1 MTILTATWRHRLHT
15 GHRVARRAGL
25 TVALTSCTIVALSTI
40 WGWLTDEPIDVAGPA
55 RSAVNRAALVGA
67 YAQGCITRWLT
78 ATEAHQQT
86 LADCWTLRDPIRLP
100 TTPAVV
106 VDSAAVAAVTLVTD
120 TSTAQ
125 QWSVVVSVAERPYQS
140 ASPATT
146 FYRLPVVYSSYGVRA
161 SALPARI
168 TGPGAGADAPLGYPV
183 TLAATNPA
191 FRTVTGFLT
200 AYLTTAG
207 GLDRYVTADSGLLP
221 AADYRSATLTKL
233 LVQHSV
239 PDQGVPPDG
248 TQVHAL
254 ATVDAATTQF
264 APRREDYPITLTVVS
279 GRWTVAAVDF
289 APLLADTTEL
299 TPVLPAQR

>member
-1 MTILTATWRHRLHT
+1 MTMLTTTWRHRLHT
-15 GHRVARRAGL
+15 GRRLARRAGF
-25 TVALTSCTIVALSTI
+25 TVALASCTVVALSTI
-40 WGWLTDEPIDVAGPA
+40 WGWLTASPIDVAGPA

-78 ATEAHQQT
+78 ATQAHQQT
-86 LADCWTLRDPIRLP
+86 LTDCWSLHDPIKLP

-106 VDSAAVAAVTLVTD
+106 VDSAAVSAVTLVTD
-120 TSTAQ
+120 TATAQ
-125 QWSVVVSVAERPYQS
+125 QWSVVVSVSERPYQS
-140 ASPATT
+140 ATPTMT

-168 TGPGAGADAPLGYPV
+168 TGPGPGADAPLGYPV

-200 AYLTTAG
+200 AYLTDAG

-221 AADYRSATLTKL
+221 TAAYRSAALTKL
-233 LVQHSV
+233 VAQQTI
-239 PDQGVPPDG
+239 PDQGIPPDG
-248 TQVHAL
+248 TQTHVL
-254 ATVDAATTQF
+254 ATVDAVTTQF
-264 APRREDYPITLTVVS
+264 APRREDYPLTLTVIS

-289 APLLADTTEL
+289 APLLAEGADL
-299 TPVLPAQR
+299 TPVLPTQR

>member
-1 MTILTATWRHRLHT
+1 MTILTATWQQRLHT
-15 GHRVARRAGL
+15 GRGLLRRAGL
-25 TVALTSCTIVALSTI
+25 TVALTSCTVVALSTI
-40 WGWLTDEPIDVAGPA
+40 WGWITATPIDVAGPA
-55 RSAVNRAALVGA
+55 RSAVNRAALVGS

-78 ATEAHQQT
+78 ATQAHAQT

-106 VDSAAVAAVTLVTD
+106 VDSAAVSAVTLVTD
-120 TSTAQ
+120 TGTAQ
-125 QWSVVVSVAERPYQS
+125 QWSAVVSVSERPYQS
-140 ASPATT
+140 ATPATT

-168 TGPGAGADAPLGYPV
+168 TGPGPGADAPLGYPV
-183 TLAATNPA
+183 TLAAANPA
-191 FRTVTGFLT
+191 FRTVAGFLT
-200 AYLTTAG
+200 AYLTDAG

-233 LVQHSV
+233 LAQHSV
-239 PDQGVPPDG
+239 PDQNVPPDG

-254 ATVDAATTQF
+254 ATVDAVTTQF

-289 APLLADTTEL
+289 APLLADNAEL
-299 TPVLPAQR
+299 TPVLPTQR

>member
-1 MTILTATWRHRLHT
+1 MTILTNTWRHRLQRS
-15 GHRVARRAGL
+15 HRLARAAGL
-25 TVALTSCTIVALSTI
+25 TVAMISCTVVALSTI

-55 RSAVNRAALVGA
+55 RSAVNRAALVGS

-78 ATEAHQQT
+78 ATQAHQQS
-86 LADCWTLRDPIRLP
+86 LADCWTLHDPIRLP

-106 VDSAAVAAVTLVTD
+106 VDSAAVSAVTLVAD
-120 TSTAQ
+120 TGTAQ
-125 QWSVVVSVAERPYQS
+125 QWSVVVSVSERPYQS
-140 ASPATT
+140 ATPATT

-168 TGPGAGADAPLGYPV
+168 SGPGPGADAPLGYPV

-191 FRTVTGFLT
+191 FRTVTGFLP
-200 AYLTTAG
+200 AYLTDAG

-221 AADYRSATLTKL
+221 AADYRSTTLTKL
-233 LVQHSV
+233 LAQHSV

-254 ATVDAATTQF
+254 ATVDAITTQF

-289 APLLADTTEL
+289 APLLTDNAEL
-299 TPVLPAQR
+299 TPVLPTQR